1 MTGKLTEEDKK
12 HITMLLNGK
21 PLPEGTKNKE
31 WIENHVKM
39 LLEKCKTSKSKKL
52 F

>member
-1 MTGKLTEEDKK
+1 MTEKLTEEDKRN
-12 HITMLLNGK
+12 IAMLLSGK
-21 PLPEGTKNKE
+21 PLPEGTKNKT

-39 LLEKCKTSKSKKL
+39 LLEKCKTSRSNKL